1 MASTAI
7 LTDPREMLHMSK
19 TRALAAALSL
29 TLLVAACGSD
39 SDTATEATTGAT
51 TATSQAAATTAA
63 PASSATTAAASA
75 TTAAARVFPETP
87 GTLALA
93 ESSLGTIVVDGEGNA
108 LYLFLPDKQGEST
121 CYDKCEAAWPV
132 TGKADGVG
140 DGLDA
145 SLLGTTTRTDG
156 SIQATYNKWPL
167 YYFVNDK
174 APGDVN
180 GQTLNDAW
188 YVLDAK
194 GEGIGI
200 G

>member
-1 MASTAI
+1 M
-7 LTDPREMLHMSK
+7 PK

-39 SDTATEATTGAT
+39 SDTATDATTGAT
-51 TATSQAAATTAA
+51 TAASGAAAT
-63 PASSATTAAASA
+63 SATTAATAAPATSATTAAGSA

-93 ESSLGTIVVDGEGNA
+93 ESSLGTILVDGEGNA

-132 TGKADGVG
+132 TGEADGVG

-156 SIQATYNKWPL
+156 STQATYNQWPL

-188 YVLDAK
+188 YVIDAK
-194 GEGIGI
+194 GEAIGI